1 MLIFCYVFHVTHGC
15 IYAYVYIN
23 IIYSAHFFVVHG
35 LVNASYQQI
44 FVEQNAIA
52 TGRHFQWTK
61 YRPPKCADQQ
71 TLARKSDRQNCSQN
85 LLQFFFLLTAGFD
98 NIFKLMQM
106 VWQGP
111 QGRIYLVYSLFT
123 SCFFQHG
130 CIRFFFSWK
139 SKQSGLTWSFKLYF
153 YIFIGEFKR
162 ILDLFHKFEHHQ
174 HLKGSCKP
182 RMLSR
187 QKPSQNSPK
196 KGCVGSPSRNSR
208 GVQNSIVFWN
218 SSRIDPFDSVNVW
231 REWICYEFVFVPIH
245 GPCYFVTYIQ

>member
-1 MLIFCYVFHVTHGC
+1 MHATLLLVMHDNDNEWLWIIIEMLIFCYVFHVTHGC

-44 FVEQNAIA
+44 FVVQIAIA
-52 TGRHFQWTK
+52 AGRHFQWTK

-106 VWQGP
+106 VWQGR
-111 QGRIYLVYSLFT
+111 QGLIYLVYSLFT

-130 CIRFFFSWK
+130 CIRFFFR
-139 SKQSGLTWSFKLYF
+139 
-153 YIFIGEFKR
+153 EN
-162 ILDLFHKFEHHQ
+162 
-174 HLKGSCKP
+174 
-182 RMLSR
+182 
-187 QKPSQNSPK
+187 QNSLA
-196 KGCVGSPSRNSR
+196 
-208 GVQNSIVFWN
+208 
-218 SSRIDPFDSVNVW
+218 
-231 REWICYEFVFVPIH
+231 
-245 GPCYFVTYIQ
+245 